1 MKKKKK
7 RNILVILLIITCLSC
22 FHSAVK
28 DLDAK
33 EGKGAAKESPVV
45 AHQGHRKAAIGTA
58 LGERLV
64 GPGLPSVYPGSV
76 SPSHLPVK
84 NNHNEK

>member
-1 MKKKKK
+1 MK
-7 RNILVILLIITCLSC
+7 V
-22 FHSAVK
+22 
-28 DLDAK
+28 LDAK
-33 EGKGAAKESPVV
+33 SGKGAAKGSPVV
-45 AHQGHRKAAIGTA
+45 AHQSHRKAATGTA

-64 GPGLPSVYPGSV
+64 EPGPPSVYPGSV